1 MGGTLFTRQSLFAP
15 VAVMVR
21 PPSLGN
27 TDGAKETAP
36 WEVSNLHE
44 RAKSLAL
51 KRSTVQPMCGI
62 IGILSHPD
70 SQVAQSLYDGL
81 LVLQRRGKMRRAL
94 LQAIMKIS
102 HTEGPM
108 A

>member
-1 MGGTLFTRQSLFAP
+1 MGGTLFTRQSLSAP

-27 TDGAKETAP
+27 TGGAKETAP

-51 KRSTVQPMCGI
+51 KRRMVVDVRD
-62 IGILSHPD
+62 HRNF
-70 SQVAQSLYDGL
+70 V
-81 LVLQRRGKMRRAL
+81 
-94 LQAIMKIS
+94 
-102 HTEGPM
+102 
-108 A
+108 

>member
-1 MGGTLFTRQSLFAP
+1 MGGTLFTRQNLFAP

-51 KRSTVQPMCGI
+51 KRS
-62 IGILSHPD
+62 S
-70 SQVAQSLYDGL
+70 VADVRDHRNFVSSRFSSGP
-81 LVLQRRGKMRRAL
+81 
-94 LQAIMKIS
+94 IS
-102 HTEGPM
+102 V
-108 A
+108 